1 MIFYENVYERI
12 NEDYLNGEISYEMA
26 EAANDLAYDTYI
38 TVEEAENASSANPD
52 PGKVKSLLSKLQ
64 NKLNSIIGQG
74 TRINGAL
81 GKLKDGID
89 NVKSNISTLA
99 ANSKNCADAKI
110 SGAKTSIGDFV
121 SDKKTKFETLPTAGK
136 AAIGVGLAAGAVGVG
151 VFTYKQYKKHEDEI
165 KAAIKKLQQ
174 NIVAIAKDA
183 AKMIKEYLSVV
194 DWKTVILTSTLSA
207 AAAGGV
213 AVSGR
218 NEIYNNEVQHA
229 NKRLEKYYTDYYN
242 TDENDVKAHKKIKK
256 NINKYSDEIV
266 KLGKHPK
273 SSKAKIIG
281 AGVIGGAAAG
291 AAASIGAQMLLK
303 KQVKQIEEETET
315 KPMIRQI
322 IANIEAFAKQLF
334 VKLDKSVTAMFDK
347 FKKSK

>member
-1 MIFYENVYERI
+1 MIFYENVYEKI

-52 PGKVKSLLSKLQ
+52 PGKIKSLLSKLQ

-89 NVKSNISTLA
+89 KVKSNISTLA

-121 SDKKTKFETLPTAGK
+121 SDKKTKFEALPTAGK
-136 AAIGVGLAAGAVGVG
+136 AAIGVGLAAGAVGIG

-194 DWKTVILTSTLSA
+194 DWKTVIIATTGSA
-207 AAAGGV
+207 AAVGG
-213 AVSGR
+213 AAALGR
-218 NEIYNNEVQHA
+218 NKFYDKEIKRTTDSYMDTVDKLSKADRNSKEAIKIADMNDKYV
-229 NKRLEKYYTDYYN
+229 NKLT
-242 TDENDVKAHKKIKK
+242 
-256 NINKYSDEIV
+256 